1 MSQSITS
8 RIKSKFFQGNGENT
22 TNNSSQDTNEKDF
35 KETPTDRIGSL
46 PTMDFTNSTNNDNTY
61 NSTVTD
67 RQELNTIAE
76 VNPSRLGT
84 PNEITNETKDDDL
97 ENTTSEKPVTAPH
110 NSSRIRR
117 LKNRMFDINFRSSS
131 RSVSKEMTP
140 KTPEQQNNNSIT
152 DTEEEGLETEDS
164 HTKLQQKDPSY
175 SPVIPTRV
183 RPIGRNS
190 FTDSPYKST
199 LEKFP
204 TKETVP
210 LHANDMYRTLSET
223 SACSSQDNS
232 VRPGRNHSRHPST
245 TLNLKST
252 EKRKSISPPFK
263 LYNVTALRNLR
274 SNDDKIELPKY
285 SLDEEEQIITP
296 TQPTAPKAS
305 NYSGVTRRRS
315 KTVDVYDT
323 LKRTRASVGRQ
334 SRIPGATVTRSNSF
348 KLNDNH
354 DMSNVDSIVSAKS
367 YSVLSPERSASSGV
381 PISRRSTDLGTTRY
395 SSHNIPN
402 LQNSNTNSTFSI
414 SKRSNSI
421 VNALSSFVNLRSG
434 SSSSN
439 KHPQIQNYEYQSS
452 ITTPIRLT
460 DLPTPPEHKENESYE
475 NYLKRLSGYGKFV
488 SVILTEKPDDYKLG
502 CLRFF
507 LTEYFEFAM
516 DPLDIALRKLLIFL
530 ELPKEAQQ
538 IDRLLTEFAKVY
550 YEKQKSYYGANC
562 PWTNHN
568 QVYFVIFSLLMLHT
582 DYFNPNNKQKMTRQE
597 FINLVHEDT
606 YSEGDKV
613 PLEILAYYYD
623 NIIGKESPKFDFST
637 YYSMLNTP
645 TSSSLELQ
653 NSDNNS
659 SSEGNSKSSVLPYSA
674 DTVLSSAMTKSSMYT
689 TEEERIN
696 RDNNKTLT
704 ILDETDGI
712 IYSPKAIIQQNKI
725 FNSRRTSRSSN
736 NAIMDLDDTA
746 ANALTQDYTSAVPL
760 KGRPS
765 SNSIS
770 SYFSNTN
777 MTPTP
782 IPSSNTFSTLTPSG
796 ASGNT
801 FLSAYK
807 SNSTSNEVKDDID
820 IYYHIFNDDLFEI
833 SMTLH
838 VVKLMPHDFS
848 TYNVTPQHNEDNKY
862 KKYYDIYRE
871 FKGAYLRIPKNHLGK
886 LNIPNY
892 EIINPNIDPTGNQI
906 LKSKPKYYYL
916 KVIKMGEIEEM
927 SSNNSWRAKTV
938 LLTNCGI
945 LIYDSNKSGHHH
957 TLIPSG
963 SIFSDSSELFSTEA
977 KRDKSTGESY
987 YTVNFRSGFAMLF
1000 NNGLYAE
1007 PVKEDTALCNNVEC
1021 PTNEAMKHKDYP
1033 FILWGSHGKSV
1044 WRCITESDRTN
1055 WIDSINLV
1063 GCLYGTM
1070 ITYRSLHDTIACK
1083 EDETIGHRYYNMQ
1096 IENQKIIEQFSAI
1109 EKELILFKQSI
1120 PVSFK
1125 TRNDMISNI
1134 ISLSARSKRLIRD
1147 YRRNDCYGYVIESL
1161 DLVKDINPEDESES
1175 AIQTSALS
1183 DERGF
1188 SINDESLHTCVTE
1201 NSRDSIYA
1209 YHDAVNDTSSNATG
1223 QRDLYG

>member
-8 RIKSKFFQGNGENT
+8 RIKSKFFQGNTDNI
-22 TNNSSQDTNEKDF
+22 TNNSSQNTDEKDSRNL
-35 KETPTDRIGSL
+35 PTNKIGSL
-46 PTMDFTNSTNNDNTY
+46 PTADFTSVTNDNAISEC
-61 NSTVTD
+61 NIIE
-67 RQELNTIAE
+67 RPELNTITE
-76 VNPSRLGT
+76 VNVSRLGT
-84 PNEITNETKDDDL
+84 PNDIMNETKCEEQKASLD
-97 ENTTSEKPVTAPH
+97 EKQIPEF
-110 NSSRIRR
+110 NGSSRIRR
-117 LKNRMFDINFRSSS
+117 LKNKMFDINFRSSS
-131 RSVSKEMTP
+131 RSVSKEITP
-140 KTPEQQNNNSIT
+140 KTPEQQTINSIT
-152 DTEEEGLETEDS
+152 DTEEEERETDNGNKS
-164 HTKLQQKDPSY
+164 SQKKDPSY
-175 SPVIPTRV
+175 SPLIPTRTRT
-183 RPIGRNS
+183 RPVGRNS
-190 FTDSPYKST
+190 FTESPHRQT

-204 TKETVP
+204 TKDNVP
-210 LHANDMYRTLSET
+210 LHSNDIYSTTSEN
-223 SACSSQDNS
+223 SACSSQNINTRS
-232 VRPGRNHSRHPST
+232 GRNHSRQPSS
-245 TLNLKST
+245 TLNLKFA
-252 EKRKSISPPFK
+252 EKRNSSSPPFK
-263 LYNVTALRNLR
+263 LYNVTALRHLR

-285 SLDEEEQIITP
+285 PSDKEELTVTP
-296 TQPTAPKAS
+296 AQPTFSKTS
-305 NYSGVTRRRS
+305 DFTGVTRRRS

-323 LKRTRASVGRQ
+323 LKKTRGPLSRQ

-354 DMSNVDSIVSAKS
+354 DMSNMDPSISAKS
-367 YSVLSPERSASSGV
+367 YGVLSPERITSSGA
-381 PISRRSTDLGTTRY
+381 PIARRSTDLGTTRY
-395 SSHNIPN
+395 SGHSIPN
-402 LQNSNTNSTFSI
+402 LQNNSTTSTFSI

-434 SSSSN
+434 SSSSS

-452 ITTPIRLT
+452 IATPIKLS
-460 DLPTPPEHKENESYE
+460 DLPTPPEYKENELYE

-488 SVILTEKPDDYKLG
+488 SVILTEKPDDYKLS

-550 YEKQKSYYGANC
+550 YEKQKSYYGVNC
-562 PWTNHN
+562 PWINHN
-568 QVYFVIFSLLMLHT
+568 QVYFIIFSLLMLHT
-582 DYFNPNNKQKMTRQE
+582 DYFNANNKQKMTKQE

-613 PLEILAYYYD
+613 PLDILSYYYD

-645 TSSSLELQ
+645 ASSSIELQ
-653 NSDNNS
+653 NSDNSS
-659 SSEGNSKSSVLPYSA
+659 SSEGNSKSSILPYNA
-674 DTVLSSAMTKSSMYT
+674 DNVLSQVVTKSSMYT

-696 RDNNKTLT
+696 RDNNKSLA

-736 NAIMDLDDTA
+736 NAIADLDDTA
-746 ANALTQDYTSAVPL
+746 VNALTQDYAPTVSL

-782 IPSSNTFSTLTPSG
+782 VPSSNTFSTLTPSG
-796 ASGNT
+796 TTGNT

-807 SNSTSNEVKDDID
+807 SNGTSNEIKDDID

-833 SMTLH
+833 SMTLQ
-838 VVKLMPHDFS
+838 VVKLMPDDFS
-848 TYNVTPQHNEDNKY
+848 TYNVTPQHNEQNKY
-862 KKYYDIYRE
+862 KKFYDIYQE
-871 FKGAYLRIPKNHLGK
+871 FKGAYLRIPKNHVGK

-892 EIINPNIDPTGNQI
+892 EIINHSIDPTGNQI
-906 LKSKPKYYYL
+906 LKSKPKYYYM
-916 KVIKMGEIEEM
+916 KIIKMGEIEEM
-927 SSNNSWRAKTV
+927 GSNNSWRSKTV

-945 LIYDSNKSGHHH
+945 LIYDSNKSAHHH

-977 KRDKSTGESY
+977 NRDESTGESY
-987 YTVNFRSGFAMLF
+987 YTVNFRSGFTMLF

-1007 PVKEDTALCNNVEC
+1007 SVKQDTMLCNNSEC
-1021 PTNEAMKHKDYP
+1021 TANEAMKNKDYP
-1033 FILWGSHGKSV
+1033 FILWGCHGKSV
-1044 WRCITESDRTN
+1044 WRCTTESMRTN
-1055 WIDSINLV
+1055 WIDSINLL
-1063 GCLYGTM
+1063 GCFYGTM
-1070 ITYRSLHDTIACK
+1070 IAYRSLNDTIACK
-1083 EDETIGHRYYNMQ
+1083 EQETVGHRYYNMH
-1096 IENQKIIEQFSAI
+1096 IENQKIIEQFNAI

-1120 PVSFK
+1120 PISFK
-1125 TRNDMISNI
+1125 TRNDMICNI
-1134 ISLSARSKRLIRD
+1134 INLSARSKRLIRD
-1147 YRRNDCYGYVIESL
+1147 YRRNDCYSHVIETL
-1161 DLVKDINPEDESES
+1161 DLVKDVNPEDESES
-1175 AIQTSALS
+1175 AIQTSTMS

-1188 SINDESLHTCVTE
+1188 SIFNESLHTCITDH
-1201 NSRDSIYA
+1201 SGDSTYA
-1209 YHDAVNDTSSNATG
+1209 YHDAMNDTSLDI
-1223 QRDLYG
+1223 RD